1 MDSNATLSGIN
12 AGAPSSTE
20 ADAAFVKRAW
30 IMVAVA
36 MLGTMCCST
45 SVILINVGV
54 FMRPLEES
62 FGWSRGAI
70 AMSLSIAA
78 IAMAACNPLVGRF
91 IDRFGV
97 RPVLIGSLIMYGAAT
112 AMTPFLIKAFGLW
125 GLYISYA
132 LIAGLGAGS
141 NVIAYVRLLSGW
153 FSGPMNKSRGLAL
166 GISSAGIPLGTIV
179 SSPLGVMLI
188 EHAGWAGGFWGLA
201 LLPLLVGL
209 PLALLMVR
217 NAPHET
223 AAQGASKGNENLPGM
238 TIKEA
243 MTTPAFWLLSVMVL
257 FMASALQG
265 VGIHT
270 APLLSDLGLVPAMVA
285 LILAIDGVLGIVG
298 RVGAGFLFDRFFA
311 PYAAF
316 FIFGIAAV
324 SAYAFFGFPGAMVA
338 IVATFFIT
346 IGSGAESDFI
356 GYMVGRYF
364 GLKNY
369 GQIFGAIYAMFMV
382 GIAVGP
388 LLFGIAYDVWGDY
401 KMSFLIG
408 GILLTVICIMLPF
421 LPKFPKEDWVHAPMT
436 AKAAE

>member
-1 MDSNATLSGIN
+1 MDTNATFSGTG
-12 AGAPSSTE
+12 ADAPSSGG

-30 IMVAVA
+30 TMVAVA

-112 AMTPFLIKAFGLW
+112 AATPFLIKAFGLW

-223 AAQGASKGNENLPGM
+223 TAQGAAKGQDHLPGM

-243 MTTPAFWLLSVMVL
+243 MATPAFWLLSVMVL

-285 LILAIDGVLGIVG
+285 LILAVDGVLGIVG

-401 KMSFLIG
+401 KMSFLIA
-408 GILLTVICIMLPF
+408 GILLTIICAMLPF
-421 LPKFPKEDWVHAPMT
+421 LPKFPKEDWVHAPAT
-436 AKAAE
+436 KAAE